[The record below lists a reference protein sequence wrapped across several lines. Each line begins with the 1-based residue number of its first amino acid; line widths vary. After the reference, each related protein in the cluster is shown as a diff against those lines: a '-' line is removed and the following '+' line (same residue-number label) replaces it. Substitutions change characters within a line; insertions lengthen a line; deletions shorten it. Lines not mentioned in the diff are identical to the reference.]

1 MRISDWSSDVCSSDL
16 VIYPVTKGKPLGRR
30 IRQSELKADNGY
42 NTYARAG
49 LPQGPIANPGRESI
63 AAVLDPEPTKALYF
77 VADGT
82 GGHLFADTLA
92 DHQAYVDNCFARS
105 EARCVG
111 KACLRSCISR
121 WSPCH

>member
-16 VIYPVTKGKPLGRR
+16 NRLRMGTALQADPTLIYPVTKSKPLGRR

-63 AAVLDPEPTKALYF
+63 AAVLAPELTQAVYF

-82 GGHLFADTLA
+82 GGHIFPVTLA
-92 DHQAYVDNCFARS
+92 AHQTIWL
-105 EARCVG
+105 
-111 KACLRSCISR
+111 K
-121 WSPCH
+121 